1 MMNCRNCGA
10 PLPTDFENGR
20 HVCDYCDTGIVP
32 RPDSSLL
39 EAVVDLGRDAGVD
52 CPVCQNRMTA
62 AQLDESP
69 VSWCAGCRGML
80 FSDEFFALTVRSR
93 RALYRESG
101 RIPKPLDP
109 RAYDRKLSC
118 SRCHRPMQVHPYYG
132 PGNVVIDSCLPCRV
146 VWVDA
151 GEMTR
156 IEQAA
161 GRR

>member
-10 PLPTDFENGR
+10 PLPTDLENGR

-32 RPDSSLL
+32 HPDSSLL
-39 EAVVDLGRDAGVD
+39 EAVVDLGRDAGID

-80 FSDEFFALTVRSR
+80 FSDDVFALTVRSR
-93 RALYRESG
+93 RSLYRESG

-109 RAYDRKLSC
+109 RAYDRRLSC
-118 SRCHRPMQVHPYYG
+118 SRCHRTMQVHPYYG